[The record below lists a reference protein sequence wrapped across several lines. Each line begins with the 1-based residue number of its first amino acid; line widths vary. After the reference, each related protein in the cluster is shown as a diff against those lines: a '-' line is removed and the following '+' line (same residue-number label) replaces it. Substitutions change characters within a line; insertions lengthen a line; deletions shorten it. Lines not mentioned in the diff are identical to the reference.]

1 MNILSK
7 YLQMTKNRKMG
18 YNISVVKGYTSN
30 LRIRRRYT
38 LLKINGYSSYDIIQ
52 MVLEEIRESIKEDP
66 NLTQQDLANQ
76 LGISRSYLNK
86 MLNWNVKNL
95 NGEDLI
101 LIMYRLNMIRG
112 VR

>member
-1 MNILSK
+1 M
-7 YLQMTKNRKMG
+7 
-18 YNISVVKGYTSN
+18 
-30 LRIRRRYT
+30 
-38 LLKINGYSSYDIIQ
+38 KINGYSSYDIVQ
-52 MVLEEIRESIKEDP
+52 MVLEEIRESIKDDS

>member
-1 MNILSK
+1 
-7 YLQMTKNRKMG
+7 
-18 YNISVVKGYTSN
+18 
-30 LRIRRRYT
+30 
-38 LLKINGYSSYDIIQ
+38 

-66 NLTQQDLANQ
+66 NLTQQDLATQ

-86 MLNWNVKNL
+86 MLNWNVNNL

>member
-1 MNILSK
+1 MNRIKKL
-7 YLQMTKNRKMG
+7 REEFG
-18 YNISVVKGYTSN
+18 Y
-30 LRIRRRYT
+30 
-38 LLKINGYSSYDIIQ
+38 
-52 MVLEEIRESIKEDP
+52 
-66 NLTQQDLANQ
+66 TQQDLANQ

-86 MLNWNVKNL
+86 MLNWHVKNL

>member
-1 MNILSK
+1 M
-7 YLQMTKNRKMG
+7 
-18 YNISVVKGYTSN
+18 
-30 LRIRRRYT
+30 
-38 LLKINGYSSYDIIQ
+38 KINGYSSCDIIQ
-52 MVLEEIRESIKEDP
+52 MVLEEIRESIKDDP
-66 NLTQQDLANQ
+66 NLTQQVLANQ
-76 LGISRSYLNK
+76 LGISRSYLNR

>member
-1 MNILSK
+1 MKS
-7 YLQMTKNRKMG
+7 
-18 YNISVVKGYTSN
+18 
-30 LRIRRRYT
+30 
-38 LLKINGYSSYDIIQ
+38 NGYSSCDIIQ
-52 MVLEEIRESIKEDP
+52 MVLEEIRESIKDDP
-66 NLTQQDLANQ
+66 NLTQQVLANQ

>member
-1 MNILSK
+1 M
-7 YLQMTKNRKMG
+7 
-18 YNISVVKGYTSN
+18 
-30 LRIRRRYT
+30 
-38 LLKINGYSSYDIIQ
+38 KINGYSSCDIIQ
-52 MVLEEIRESIKEDP
+52 MVLEEIRESIKDDP
-66 NLTQQDLANQ
+66 NLTQQVLANQ

>member
-1 MNILSK
+1 MI
-7 YLQMTKNRKMG
+7 
-18 YNISVVKGYTSN
+18 
-30 LRIRRRYT
+30 
-38 LLKINGYSSYDIIQ
+38 INGYSSYDIIQ